1 MPSSA
6 QILLKVLLFLLLLH
20 LLCLPHVAE
29 QQKFRFDVI
38 LEGMG
43 RASPVVSATAL
54 PEDIATHEVG
64 FLLKGFD
71 SMHWLMQHRRRHVLR
86 DDA

>member
-1 MPSSA
+1 M
-6 QILLKVLLFLLLLH
+6 LLLH

-43 RASPVVSATAL
+43 RASPVLAAAV
-54 PEDIATHEVG
+54 PENIAAHEV
-64 FLLKGFD
+64 FRFFEVFVD
-71 SMHWLMQHRRRHVLR
+71 SMPIG
-86 DDA
+86 

>member
-1 MPSSA
+1 MLSFA
-6 QILLKVLLFLLLLH
+6 QIPLKVLLVMLLLH

-43 RASPVVSATAL
+43 RASPVFSAAAV
-54 PEDIATHEVG
+54 PENIAAHEVIR
-64 FLLKGFD
+64 FFEVFC
-71 SMHWLMQHRRRHVLR
+71 R
-86 DDA
+86 